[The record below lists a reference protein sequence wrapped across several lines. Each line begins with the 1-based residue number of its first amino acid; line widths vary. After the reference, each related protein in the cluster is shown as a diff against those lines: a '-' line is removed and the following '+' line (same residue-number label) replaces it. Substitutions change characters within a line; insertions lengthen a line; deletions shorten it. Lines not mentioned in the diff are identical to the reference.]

1 MDRISTRRLSKSEFS
16 RELAAYVES
25 LQAEIEASVDGFA
38 PDPDRVE
45 RTLADLQEFSETYLP
60 HYCSY
65 APSAAHRW
73 LYEHLPESIL
83 ADRGARVAV
92 AAPRG
97 EGKSTIGSLALV
109 LWVICRRLRWYTL
122 LLSDTYEQAATLL
135 GAVKAELQSN
145 PRLRTDFPEAVGVG
159 RVWREA
165 QIVTADGRKIQAL
178 GSGQRIRGL
187 RHGPH
192 RPDLIIG
199 DDLESDQHVATLE
212 QRRKL
217 ASWWRRAVLY
227 AGPPDGSLDV
237 IVIGTVLHY
246 DSLLAA
252 LLGSPVWS
260 GRRFRSIMR
269 WPDRMDLWDHFA
281 EIANGA
287 GGGPAALEFYEQRRA
302 EMDAG
307 AVVSWPEAR
316 PLVALMLQRAENDTA
331 FASEQQNEPS
341 AGPDAPFTGAIQFW
355 VDLPQDLIMLGA
367 VDPSLGR
374 AGAGRD
380 PSAILVGGIT
390 RSLRGRRPLH
400 VVESLIRRRTPSDII
415 TDVIKLQ
422 KRYKCV
428 CWSVE
433 SVQFQEFFREQ
444 LVTAS
449 SEAGVP
455 VPALPVTPSVDKR
468 LRIESLHPHLVNG
481 LILLGRDQRVLI
493 DQLEH
498 FPFAAHDDG
507 PDALHML
514 WLLAVS
520 RMGGG
525 VKGMRSAPRPDRM
538 PISWEQ
544 Y

>member
-1 MDRISTRRLSKSEFS
+1 MERIAPRRLSSGEFS
-16 RELAAYVES
+16 RELSAYVES
-25 LQAEIEASVDGFA
+25 LRSEIEASVDGFA
-38 PDPDRVE
+38 PDPDRVD
-45 RTLADLQEFSETYLP
+45 RTLNDLQAFTETYLP
-60 HYCSY
+60 HYVSY
-65 APSAAHRW
+65 PPSATHRW
-73 LYEHLPESIL
+73 LYENLPEAIL
-83 ADRGARVAV
+83 GDRGARIAL

-109 LWVICRRLRWYTL
+109 LWVICRQLRWFTI

-135 GAVKAELQSN
+135 GAVKAELEAN
-145 PRLRTDFPEAVGVG
+145 PRLRTDFPDVVGVG

-165 QIVTADGRKIQAL
+165 MIVTADGRKIQAL

-217 ASWWRRAVLY
+217 AAWWRRAVMY

-252 LLGSPVWS
+252 LLDSPAWS

-269 WPDRMDLWDHFA
+269 WPDRMDLWDRFT

-287 GGGPAALEFYEQRRA
+287 GGEPAARAFYEQHRGD
-302 EMDAG
+302 MDAG
-307 AVVSWPEAR
+307 AIVSWPEAR
-316 PLVALMLQRAENDTA
+316 PLVALMLQRAENATA

-341 AGPDAPFTGAIQFW
+341 AGPDAPFTGQIQFW
-355 VDLPQDLIMLGA
+355 VMRPLDMVMLGA
-367 VDPSLGR
+367 VDPSMGR

-380 PSAILVGGIT
+380 PSAILVGGIE
-390 RSLRGRRPLH
+390 RNSRGRRPLH
-400 VVESLIRRRTPSDII
+400 VVEALIRRRTPSNII
-415 TDVIKLQ
+415 TDVIELQ

-433 SVQFQEFFREQ
+433 AVQFQEYFREQ

-455 VPALPVTPSVDKR
+455 VPALPVTPHVDKR
-468 LRIESLHPHLVNG
+468 LRIESLHPHVANG
-481 LILLGRDQRVLI
+481 LILLGREQRVLF
-493 DQLEH
+493 DQLEYW
-498 FPFAAHDDG
+498 PYAAHDDG

-514 WLLAVS
+514 WLLGVS
-520 RMGGG
+520 RMGEG
-525 VKGMRSAPRPDRM
+525 VKGIRSQPRPDRA
-538 PISWEQ
+538 PIHWEQ